1 MAKHY
6 YSGNSKMSH
15 KQKGGMISSDHGA
28 MANLPQKEKMQ
39 QYPMPY
45 YADLQGYR
53 DNRDGIDA
61 YASENAKKMNK
72 QLRSPRD
79 AS

>member
-1 MAKHY
+1 MAKKY
-6 YSGNSKMSH
+6 YGGSMKMNH
-15 KQKGGMISSDHGA
+15 KQKGGMINSDYSA
-28 MANLPQKEKMQ
+28 QANLPQKEKME

-61 YASENAKKMNK
+61 YAAENAKKMNK
-72 QLRSPRD
+72 QLRSPSD